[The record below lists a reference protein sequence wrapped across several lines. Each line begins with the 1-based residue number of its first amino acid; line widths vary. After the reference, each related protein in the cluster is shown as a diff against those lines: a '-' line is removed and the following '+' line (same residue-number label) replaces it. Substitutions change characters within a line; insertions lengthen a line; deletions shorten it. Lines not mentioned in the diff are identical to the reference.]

1 MSACPPVA
9 AQKQTSRE
17 VREGPQNCPVVQ
29 HMMLKY
35 FRPAVAEAA
44 EVKLLCAVA
53 MKSVLDELAPAFE
66 RSTGH
71 RAIITY
77 GTAGTLRDKIRNGEA
92 FDAALLPTPFMDPLT
107 AQGMIDSGSVTV
119 VARSLVSVGVRAG
132 SAKPDISTVPAF
144 KRAMLEAKSISYAD
158 PAQGGGSGIQV
169 ARVLE
174 TLGIAD
180 VMKPKTK
187 LVPGPES
194 VDLVA
199 NGEAE
204 CRVNSIRALRHQGFC
219 VQNRDCS
226 EGAATRGGESADPIT
241 QDAATRL
248 IAASPIPVFMG
259 LSHGG

>member
-1 MSACPPVA
+1 MKTGMGLAAIGLVA
-9 AQKQTSRE
+9 ASC
-17 VREGPQNCPVVQ
+17 V
-29 HMMLKY
+29 
-35 FRPAVAEAA
+35 FRPVIAETA

-77 GTAGTLRDKIRNGEA
+77 GTAGVLRDKVRNGEA
-92 FDAALLPTPFMDPLT
+92 FDAALLPTPFMDPLA

-119 VARSLVSVGVRAG
+119 VARSLVSVGVHAG
-132 SAKPDISTVPAF
+132 SAKPDIGTVPAF
-144 KRAMLEAKSISYAD
+144 KRAMLAAKSISYAD

-180 VMKPKTK
+180 AMKPKTK
-187 LVPGPES
+187 LVPGAES

-204 CRVNSIRALRHQGFC
+204 MALTNTPVIVAKKG
-219 VQNRDCS
+219 V
-226 EGAATRGGESADPIT
+226 ELVG
-241 QDAATRL
+241 
-248 IAASPIPVFMG
+248 PIPSELYDTKDFVFKIG
-259 LSHGG
+259 IGAKVQQTEAAKALIQYLSGPDASRVFKAKGVEPGPG